1 MSEIG
6 EAAAR
11 KLDPA
16 QATQLSLLVDLEAG
30 WENMRR
36 ASADDAGAAAFLRN
50 LLAKQKT
57 YEAFRVKLAAYN
69 GLYRPAHTPELL
81 LNTPSR
87 LAKWCRKM
95 TDLYLRLAELDS
107 QAHCPK
113 HLLEKAYRWADLIGV
128 RRKSE
133 LVSRAAQ
140 PATVQDAIR
149 ALEAVGRWCDRLESV
164 AHQG

>member
-30 WENMRR
+30 WENMRK
-36 ASADDAGAAAFLRN
+36 APADDAGADAFLRN
-50 LLAKQKT
+50 LQAKQKT

-107 QAHCPK
+107 QAPCPR

-133 LVSRAAQ
+133 LVRRAAQ

-149 ALEAVGRWCDRLESV
+149 ALEAVARWCDSLECV

>member
-6 EAAAR
+6 EAVAR

-30 WENMRR
+30 WENMRK
-36 ASADDAGAAAFLRN
+36 APADDAGADAFLPN
-50 LLAKQKT
+50 LQAKQKA
-57 YEAFRVKLAAYN
+57 YEAFRVKLVAYN

-95 TDLYLRLAELDS
+95 TALYLRLAELDS
-107 QAHCPK
+107 QAPCPK
-113 HLLEKAYRWADLIGV
+113 HLLEKAYRWADLIGA
-128 RRKSE
+128 RRQRA

-140 PATVQDAIR
+140 PVTIRDAVGD
-149 ALEAVGRWCDRLESV
+149 LEAVVRWCESLESV
-164 AHQG
+164 AHHG